1 MSESGPPTVV
11 PTPPCP
17 VEGAARPATTLG
29 LERREDGV
37 LVLRLLGGWDLR
49 AELPSASL
57 VDDAIGRG
65 PTPARIAFDTSGL
78 ADWDTALPVFLRA
91 VQVIARRRN
100 VPVDAAGLPEGVRRL
115 LALAEAVPPQETGGA
130 AGPAPG
136 LLARLGR
143 RTLELR
149 ETVLQQL
156 TFLGEVTLALW
167 AFLRGRAR
175 YRRTDLGLAVEQ
187 AGPKALPI
195 ISLVSFL
202 VGLILAF
209 VGAVQLGRLG
219 AQTFIADLVGLAMAR
234 EMGPMMAA
242 IIMAGR
248 TGAAYAAQIGTMQV
262 RQEVDALKT
271 LGISPVEFLVLPRVL
286 ALVMMLPLLT
296 LYADL
301 VGILGGMVVSVSLFD
316 VTLTQYWQSTV
327 ASLSLKQFVIGLGK
341 SVFFGALIAMA
352 GCQQGMKVGGSAAAV
367 GEAATAAVVAG
378 IVGVIVVDGLFAM
391 VFSVLRI

>member
-1 MSESGPPTVV
+1 MTLSPA
-11 PTPPCP
+11 
-17 VEGAARPATTLG
+17 EGIARPAASLAFDRGTS
-29 LERREDGV
+29 GV
-37 LVLRLLGGWDLR
+37 LVLRLEGPWDLR
-49 AELPSASL
+49 ADLPAPSL
-57 VDDAIGRG
+57 VEDAIERG
-65 PTPARIAFDTSGL
+65 PVPLRIAFEARGL
-78 ADWDTALPVFLRA
+78 GNWDTALPVFLRA
-91 VQVIARRRN
+91 VQGIARRHG
-100 VPVDAAGLPEGVRRL
+100 VPVDGAGLPEGVRRL
-115 LALAEAVPPQETGGA
+115 LALADAVPPQETGGA
-130 AGPAPG
+130 AGAKPS
-136 LLARLGR
+136 LLARVGL

-149 ETVLQQL
+149 ETVLRQV
-156 TFLGEVTLALW
+156 TFLGEVALALW

-175 YRRTDLGLAVEQ
+175 YRRTDLGLAIEQ
-187 AGPKALPI
+187 AGPDALPI
-195 ISLVSFL
+195 ISLVSVL
-202 VGLILAF
+202 VGVILAF

-219 AQTFIADLVGLAMAR
+219 AQTYIADLVGLAMAR

-286 ALVMMLPLLT
+286 ALVLMLPLLT

-301 VGILGGMVVSVSLFD
+301 VGILGGLVVSVSLFD
-316 VTLTQYWQSTV
+316 VTLTQYWHSTV

-352 GCQQGMKVGGSAAAV
+352 GCRQGMNAGGSAASV